1 MNWRSLRAG
10 ERRKLARNMEFNR
23 EARTIG
29 VVGFSFLTRALLPLL
44 AVFGLAVVAYAAQ
57 SGVHVSGH
65 VLAMATPALIPE
77 SANTDFLAVMQ
88 ESENMNN
95 ANKLRARRIKNFD
108 EKLIGFLELINN
120 KAGIKQHQREYLMR
134 EAETTSD
141 FPVLFGTVLERQ
153 LAARYA
159 IQPSDW
165 RTYIKT
171 STQRDF
177 RANNIIGVFGLESE
191 LSAVAERGEYKSD
204 NMDAGKVA
212 NSLKKYGR
220 QFSLSWET
228 LINDDLGAFADTASR
243 LANAALATE
252 YLNATRL
259 YVAATAPNPALFG
272 TALAHPIDKAVINNL
287 ITAQLAIDSLE
298 TVIVGMQSQVD
309 TNNNPIVVERF
320 HLVVPPALQFV
331 ALRILSQSALI
342 ATGVGNAAAVRT
354 SENIIAKLPIT
365 LHVNPYI
372 PIVATSATTKT
383 KSWYV
388 FAENSGNTPAV
399 QMNFLRG
406 HEAPEIVQKVSN
418 KLSLGGGAISQ
429 MEGDFESDSAAWRV
443 RHVLGGTQ
451 VDPRFAFAS
460 DGTA

>member
-1 MNWRSLRAG
+1 MSWRSLRAG

-29 VVGFSFLTRALLPLL
+29 VVGFSFVTRMLLPIL
-44 AVFGLAVVAYAAQ
+44 AVFGLAAVAYATQ
-57 SGVHVSGH
+57 SGSVSGH
-65 VLAMATPALIPE
+65 TVLAMATPAILSPG
-77 SANTDFLAVMQ
+77 TDFLDVIQ

-95 ANKLRARRIKNFD
+95 SNKLRSRQIKNFD
-108 EKLIGFLELINN
+108 EKLIGFIELINN
-120 KAGIKQHQREYLMR
+120 KAGLRAHQREFLMK

-141 FPVLFGTVLERQ
+141 FPILFGTVLERQ

-159 IQPSDW
+159 IQTSDW
-165 RTYIKT
+165 RTYVKVG
-171 STQRDF
+171 TQKDF
-177 RANNIIGVFGLESE
+177 RSNNIIGVFGLESE

-228 LINDDLGAFADTASR
+228 LINDDLGAFSDTASR

-252 YLNATRL
+252 YMNATRL
-259 YVAATAPNPALFG
+259 FVSATTPNAALFG
-272 TALAHPIDKAVINNL
+272 TALTHPIDKAVINNL
-287 ITAQLAIDSLE
+287 ITAQLAIDALE
-298 TVIVGMQSQVD
+298 TVITAMQSQVD
-309 TNNNPIVVERF
+309 TNGNPIVVERF
-320 HLVVPPALQFV
+320 HLVVPPALQFT

-372 PIVATSATTKT
+372 PLVATDATMKA

-388 FAENSGNTPAV
+388 FAEGGGEHPAI

-406 HEAPEIVQKVSN
+406 HEAPEIVQKNSN
-418 KLSLGGGAISQ
+418 KLSLGGGVISQ
-429 MEGDFESDSAAWRV
+429 MEGDFETDSAAWRV
-443 RHVLGGTQ
+443 RHVLGGVQ

-460 DGTA
+460 SGTA

>member
-1 MNWRSLRAG
+1 MKWRSLRAG

-29 VVGFSFLTRALLPLL
+29 VVGFSFVTRMLLPIL
-44 AVFGLAVVAYAAQ
+44 AVFGLAAVAYATQ
-57 SGVHVSGH
+57 TGHVSGH
-65 VLAMATPALIPE
+65 AVLAMTTPALVSPG
-77 SANTDFLAVMQ
+77 TDFLEVIQ

-95 ANKLRARRIKNFD
+95 SNKLRSRQIKNFD
-108 EKLIGFLELINN
+108 EKLIGFIELINN
-120 KAGIKQHQREYLMR
+120 KAGLRAHQREFLMR

-141 FPVLFGTVLERQ
+141 FPILFGTVLERQ

-159 IQPSDW
+159 IQTSDW
-165 RTYIKT
+165 RTYVKT
-171 STQRDF
+171 GTQKDF
-177 RANNIIGVFGLESE
+177 RSNNIIGVFGLESE
-191 LSAVAERGEYKSD
+191 LSVVAERGEYKSD

-252 YLNATRL
+252 YMNATRL
-259 YVAATAPNPALFG
+259 FVSPTVPNASLFG
-272 TALAHPIDKAVINNL
+272 TALQHPIDKATVNNL
-287 ITAQLAIDSLE
+287 IHGQLAIDTLE
-298 TVIVGMQSQVD
+298 TVIVAMQSQVD

-320 HLVVPPALQFV
+320 HLVVPPALQFT
-331 ALRILSQSALI
+331 ALKILSQSALI

-372 PIVATSATTKT
+372 PLVATDATLKA

-388 FAENSGNTPAV
+388 FAEGGGEHPAI

-406 HEAPEIVQKVSN
+406 HEAPEIVQKSSN
-418 KLSLGGGAISQ
+418 KLALGGGLMSQ